1 MKAFDCSLFV
11 RETGI
16 WDWKGLIGA
25 TLYTSSRILQL
36 RSYLIENPRTHSEL
50 VSVLEHVASRGPS
63 DHKHFDAM
71 KNCGIPI
78 PAVSRGAQKFH
89 AVKQNH
95 AHFPLFFKTTTT
107 QQHAPDMNKIFL
119 VCLLS
124 LLLTV
129 QGGPLLGVFCISACN
144 AGYVACCTSLGVT
157 AGTFTL
163 GAGVPIA
170 VATCSVAQGACMTA
184 CAIAPTP

>member
-1 MKAFDCSLFV
+1 MILELWKSDSGCFTPSPKV
-11 RETGI
+11 SRRET
-16 WDWKGLIGA
+16 K
-25 TLYTSSRILQL
+25 
-36 RSYLIENPRTHSEL
+36 PRTL
-50 VSVLEHVASRGPS
+50 
-63 DHKHFDAM
+63 
-71 KNCGIPI
+71 
-78 PAVSRGAQKFH
+78 
-89 AVKQNH
+89 
-95 AHFPLFFKTTTT
+95 PLFLKTTTT